1 MAWSDDEP
9 HISREGCRLPQT
21 AGRSGFPK
29 SAQRLSAV
37 SWTHLTPAGFPWGIP
52 GTGELMEGAMQQ
64 APQPSRQATGEGSP
78 GGEKELMMVLLIT
91 HETGDPAGEKTNPG
105 HVDAEQE
112 PPPSKTVQGDRL
124 SWTKLKV
131 SRTVSPTLA
140 KRAATPITCLTD
152 ILPR

>member
-112 PPPSKTVQGDRL
+112 PPPFEDRPGRQIVL
-124 SWTKLKV
+124 DKAEGEQDGEPDTS
-131 SRTVSPTLA
+131 
-140 KRAATPITCLTD
+140 
-152 ILPR
+152 